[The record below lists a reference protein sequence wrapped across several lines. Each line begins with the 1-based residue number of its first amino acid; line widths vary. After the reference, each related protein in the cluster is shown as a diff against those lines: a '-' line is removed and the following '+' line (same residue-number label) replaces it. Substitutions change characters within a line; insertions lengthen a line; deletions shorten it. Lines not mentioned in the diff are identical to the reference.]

1 MEKMIIDERTGW
13 EYELQ
18 GYYYPTGRVMRD
30 GRMQPETVEKEGNKP
45 EAKTSIGVWGQRHL
59 RYIQKHRKKLYF
71 ELYVS
76 GQLNSY
82 LAEIET
88 QAEEMFLRLVN
99 DLSEQE
105 DITETLKENN
115 QMIWVQRSNNI
126 YDRAREIVNNEI
138 VYN

>member
-30 GRMQPETVEKEGNKP
+30 GRMQPETVEKEDNKP

-138 VYN
+138 IYN

>member
-1 MEKMIIDERTGW
+1 M
-13 EYELQ
+13 
-18 GYYYPTGRVMRD
+18 
-30 GRMQPETVEKEGNKP
+30 
-45 EAKTSIGVWGQRHL
+45 
-59 RYIQKHRKKLYF
+59 
-71 ELYVS
+71 
-76 GQLNSY
+76 NSY

-138 VYN
+138 IYN